1 MVAAVDYP
9 NELRKNRV
17 FITEMV
23 FACIVTKCFGCNNV
37 ELVVPNAYGEEVEAK
52 LRANAVN
59 EAGKSS
65 DIIDDN
71 NKTADEGDDRNER
84 FENSENAAAAANQTS
99 NSGLEDA
106 DEVLS
111 DGIDEEC
118 RNIVEVMRIKGILDN
133 HGDEKCEAVVIDSLR
148 KLQSMTLSLE
158 TLKVTDIGKSVS
170 PLKKKESKQIKQ
182 LARGL
187 IADWTAKVDE
197 WAESIEAAE
206 GTECTPESSKPPVEE
221 EEGGLPSPP
230 MDEGAFFTLSA
241 MELTKFFDDFD
252 EDGNLQISWDFN
264 ETHEDGRQ
272 ASRGNQNVPK
282 WSNAAPT
289 EQPRAQEAVVRKPT
303 MAAPQERYT
312 EKPKAQEALVKK
324 PIMAAPLERYT
335 EQPKAQEALVKKP
348 IMAAPLERY
357 TEQPKAQEALVKKPI
372 MAAPLERYT
381 EPPKAQEAIM
391 KKPIMAAP
399 QGRPTQKPKEQEARM
414 KKPII
419 MAAPQG
425 RHTEQPKEQQ
435 TVMKKPIIMAAP
447 QGRHTEQPKE
457 LQPLMKKPIIMA
469 APQGRHTE
477 QPKAQQTVMR
487 KPIMAA
493 PQARYTEKPKQQEAV
508 MKAPLMV
515 PPQDGYTEKP
525 KAQQTVM
532 KKPIMAAPQAR
543 YTEKPKGQ
551 ESVTKAPLMVA
562 PQDVYTEQP
571 KQQEALAKKP
581 SNVAAQHRCT
591 QQPKQQE
598 AVLKKPSNAAAQDW
612 YTPQPKEQETVSKK
626 PSNAAVDDW
635 FTPQPKEQEAAVK
648 KQTFI
653 KPNRPSANGSGP
665 GRLTRPTM
673 EHNKVNGNSGVRF
686 QLKSDNR
693 PAVSQQNK
701 LNCPEEMT
709 VQERV
714 ALAKRKL
721 QERDKAMED
730 AKRRRISQSVEAHNI
745 PKPSLVPKNTQVMK
759 LGNYSKQGTNGRQ

>member
-71 NKTADEGDDRNER
+71 NKT
-84 FENSENAAAAANQTS
+84 TS

-118 RNIVEVMRIKGILDN
+118 RNIVEVMRIKGILDY

-264 ETHEDGRQ
+264 ETHEDGRN

-289 EQPRAQEAVVRKPT
+289 EQPRAQEAVVKKPT
-303 MAAPQERYT
+303 MAAPQEKYT
-312 EKPKAQEALVKK
+312 EKPKEQEAVMRK
-324 PIMAAPLERYT
+324 PIMAAPQERYA

-348 IMAAPLERY
+348 IMAAPQERY
-357 TEQPKAQEALVKKPI
+357 NEKPKVQEAVVKRPI

-381 EPPKAQEAIM
+381 EKPKAQEAIM

-399 QGRPTQKPKEQEARM
+399 QYRHTEKPKEQEAVMR
-414 KKPII
+414 KPI

-425 RHTEQPKEQQ
+425 RPTQKPKEQQ

-447 QGRHTEQPKE
+447 QGRDTEQPKE

-508 MKAPLMV
+508 M
-515 PPQDGYTEKP
+515 
-525 KAQQTVM
+525 
-532 KKPIMAAPQAR
+532 
-543 YTEKPKGQ
+543 
-551 ESVTKAPLMVA
+551 KAPLMVA